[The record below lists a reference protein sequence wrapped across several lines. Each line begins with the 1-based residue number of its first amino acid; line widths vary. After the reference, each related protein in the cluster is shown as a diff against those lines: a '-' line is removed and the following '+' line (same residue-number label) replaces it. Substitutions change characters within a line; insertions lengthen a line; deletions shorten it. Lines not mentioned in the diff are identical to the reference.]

1 MPKNDKSSESV
12 SLPVIIGSITAIAI
26 CCISACSFITGLV
39 LISLEKRKEDTEQ
52 VAGASTY
59 STHTTIPDT
68 ATVTDVID
76 GDTIEIYY
84 NGTIEKVRLIG
95 IDTPESKHPQKPVEC
110 FSKEATEKMKSLVEG
125 KQVRIEFDESQDKR
139 DKYDRLLLYIWQGD
153 TFVNKEMILQGYA
166 HEYTYRLP
174 YKYQDEFKAAE
185 KEAREHERGLWGD
198 ACE

>member
-1 MPKNDKSSESV
+1 
-12 SLPVIIGSITAIAI
+12 
-26 CCISACSFITGLV
+26 
-39 LISLEKRKEDTEQ
+39 LEKRKEDTEQ